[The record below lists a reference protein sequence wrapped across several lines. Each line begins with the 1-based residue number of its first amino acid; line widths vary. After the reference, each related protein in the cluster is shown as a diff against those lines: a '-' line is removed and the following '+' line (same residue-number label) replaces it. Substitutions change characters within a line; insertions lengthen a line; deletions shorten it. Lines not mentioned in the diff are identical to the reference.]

1 MYLDFNDEQKEL
13 RSTAERFIREQV
25 PSAKIRKTIQTDTA
39 NDPDVWKK
47 IAELGW
53 TGLAVPEEYGGVG
66 QDWLTMGALLEKMG
80 YGVVPGPFFATAVLG
95 VAALREAGTE
105 EQKTQYL
112 PKIAEG
118 EICATIA
125 YLEQGENEVIG
136 QKFSDIKTT
145 ATAAGSNYSL
155 NGTKLFALDADKANL
170 IVVAANTPEGAG
182 LFLVNKDDSVK
193 VEALDG
199 MDLTRKTCRVTFKD
213 TPAQLMKF
221 GEEAEAA
228 MNNILG
234 IGAVMIA
241 AESLGGM
248 EWILETSV
256 AYAKQR
262 EQYGHPIGA
271 YQAVAHR
278 LADVALDLQSSRSAV
293 LNGCWVLDNQTSPRD
308 KAIAVAMAKS
318 FVSDAYRNT
327 ANSGIQVHGGIGF
340 TWEHDMHLYFRRA
353 NSNWSMLG
361 TPSQHREIL
370 IGELNPAEVQPVPVP
385 AQ

>member
-13 RSTAERFIREQV
+13 RSTAERFIKEQV
-25 PSAKIRKTIQTDTA
+25 QSAKIRQIMQTDSA
-39 NDPDVWKK
+39 HDADLWKK
-47 IAELGW
+47 LAELGW

-66 QDWLTMGALLEKMG
+66 QDWLTMAALLEKMG

-105 EQKTQYL
+105 EQKTEFL

-118 EICATIA
+118 DLVVTIA
-125 YLEQGENEVIG
+125 YLEQGDNEIVG
-136 QKFSDIKTT
+136 QKFSDVKTT
-145 ATAAGSNYSL
+145 ATAAGSNYAL
-155 NGTKLFALDADKANL
+155 NGTKMFALDADKAD
-170 IVVAANTPEGAG
+170 IMVVAANTPEGPG
-182 LFLVNKDDSVK
+182 LFLVKKDQSVT
-193 VEALDG
+193 VDVLDG
-199 MDLTRKTCRVTFKD
+199 MDLTRRTTRVTFKD
-213 TPAQLMKF
+213 SPAQLMKF
-221 GEEAEAA
+221 GEEANAA
-228 MNNILG
+228 MNNILS
-234 IGAVMIA
+234 IGAVMVA

-248 EWILETSV
+248 EWILEASV

-278 LADVALDLQSSRSAV
+278 LADVALDVQSARSAV
-293 LNGCWVLDNQTSPRD
+293 LNGCWVLDNVSSARD
-308 KAIAVAMAKS
+308 KTIAVAMAKA
-318 FVSDAYRNT
+318 FVCDAYRNT

-361 TPSQHREIL
+361 TPSQHREMM
-370 IGELNPAEVQPVPVP
+370 IGELNPEEAQPIPVT
-385 AQ
+385 A

>member
-13 RSTAERFIREQV
+13 RSTAERFIKEQV
-25 PSAKIRKTIQTDTA
+25 QSAKIRKIMQADSA
-39 NDPDVWKK
+39 HDADLWKK
-47 IAELGW
+47 VADLGW

-66 QDWLTMGALLEKMG
+66 QDWLTMAALLEKMG
-80 YGVVPGPFFATAVLG
+80 YGIVPGPFFATAVLG

-105 EQKTQYL
+105 EQKAEFL

-118 EICATIA
+118 AICATLA
-125 YLEQGENEVIG
+125 YLEQGDNEVVG
-136 QKFSDIKTT
+136 QKFSDMKTT
-145 ATAAGSNYSL
+145 ATSAGSAYAL
-155 NGTKLFALDADKANL
+155 NGTKLFALDADKADI
-170 IVVAANTPEGAG
+170 IVVAANTPEGPG
-182 LFLVNKDDSVK
+182 LFLVKKDDSVK
-193 VEALDG
+193 AEVLDG
-199 MDLTRKTCRVTFKD
+199 MDLTRRTTRVTFKD
-213 TPAQLMKF
+213 STAQLMKF

-228 MNNILG
+228 MSNTLA
-234 IGAVMIA
+234 IGAVMVA

-256 AYAKQR
+256 AYAKTR

-278 LADVALDLQSSRSAV
+278 LADVALDVQSARSAV
-293 LNGCWVLDNQTSPRD
+293 LNGSWVLDNPTSPRD
-308 KAIAVAMAKS
+308 KAIAVSMAKS
-318 FVSDAYRNT
+318 FVCDAYRNT

-361 TPSQHREIL
+361 TPSQHRETMM
-370 IGELNPAEVQPVPVP
+370 GELNPAEPQPIPVT
-385 AQ
+385 A